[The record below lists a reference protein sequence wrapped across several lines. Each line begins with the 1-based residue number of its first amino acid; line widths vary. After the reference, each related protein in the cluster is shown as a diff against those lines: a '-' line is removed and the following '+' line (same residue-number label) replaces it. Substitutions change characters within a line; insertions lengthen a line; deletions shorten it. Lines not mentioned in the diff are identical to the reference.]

1 MDKLIAYCGN
11 LFALLGICLCLVAVA
26 GRLTG
31 SFVMFG
37 TQSVTIF
44 IGGIALIVMSCLFK
58 LEQVIRIV
66 RR

>member
-1 MDKLIAYCGN
+1 MDKLIAYGGN
-11 LFALLGICLCLVAVA
+11 LFALSGICLCLVAVA
-26 GRLTG
+26 GRLSG

-37 TQSVTIF
+37 TQNVTIF

-58 LEQVIRIV
+58 LEQLIRML